1 MSYSTQ
7 GASNRQIYDCCAY
20 AQALQQ
26 SVDPL
31 QYDLYFGAVENCN
44 KCIDK
49 KAWFRQDREI
59 VDIESD
65 LWNITRPLTRC
76 DGYKYNPNCK
86 TGPNCISTFDPN
98 APRVLSPS
106 LCPIVYN
113 NIPVQTNPGYTVPD
127 PANICLAKND
137 YRKADDTNT
146 FEQWVQG
153 NRTILGNNADPQNV
167 FMFMNACANKPLYQ
181 GEQEKVSPFMLNVY
195 DSASVGGPV
204 AQGVPFPR
212 MGFQLDERVPVAPS
226 PQLSNN
232 NLRLGEESQY
242 MMFGPNGM
250 NGQMSN
256 PTGEAKLQAQRSGQ
270 MGQHM
275 GPMGM
280 RLPAVATK
288 GKMGANPAQLF
299 DSDSDSVYD
308 SDGEYGSV

>member
-49 KAWFRQDREI
+49 KAWFKQDREI

-65 LWNITRPLTRC
+65 LWNITRPLTKC

-86 TGPNCISTFDPN
+86 TGPNCVSTFDPN

-113 NIPVQTNPGYTVPD
+113 NIPIQNNPGYTVPD

-137 YRKADDTNT
+137 YRKAEDVDT
-146 FEQWVQG
+146 FEQWTQG
-153 NRTILGNNADPQNV
+153 NKAILGNNADPQNV
-167 FMFMNACANKPLYQ
+167 FMFMNACANKPLYN
-181 GEQEKVSPFMLNVY
+181 GEEEKVRPYMTDVY
-195 DSASVGGPV
+195 NSAPTSKPV
-204 AQGVPFPR
+204 PQGVPFPR
-212 MGFQLDERVPVAPS
+212 MGYDLDQKVPVP
-226 PQLSNN
+226 PEGLMNN
-232 NLRLGEESQY
+232 NLRMGEESQQ
-242 MMFGPNGM
+242 MMFGPNNM
-250 NGQMSN
+250 NAMMESQ
-256 PTGEAKLQAQRSGQ
+256 GEARLQAKRGDN
-270 MGQHM
+270 GI
-275 GPMGM
+275 PTGM
-280 RLPAVATK
+280 RLPMMATK
-288 GKMGANPAQLF
+288 GKMGASPSQLF
-299 DSDSDSVYD
+299 ESDNESIYD
-308 SDGEYGSV
+308 SDGEYESV

>member
-44 KCIDK
+44 KCIDD

-65 LWNITRPLTRC
+65 LWNITRPLTKC

-98 APRVLSPS
+98 APKVLSPS

-137 YRKADDTNT
+137 YRKADNVDT
-146 FEQWVQG
+146 FEQWSQG
-153 NRTILGNNADPQNV
+153 NKAILGNNSDPQNV

-181 GEQEKVSPFMLNVY
+181 GGMERVSPFMANIY
-195 DSASVGGPV
+195 DSAPV
-204 AQGVPFPR
+204 MSAQGVPFPR
-212 MGFQLDERVPVAPS
+212 MGYELDEKVPVPPS
-226 PQLSNN
+226 PALSNN
-232 NLRLGEESQY
+232 NLRYENRYKRTVVFQPKHHTIFYKTQFLNKTQ
-242 MMFGPNGM
+242 
-250 NGQMSN
+250 
-256 PTGEAKLQAQRSGQ
+256 
-270 MGQHM
+270 
-275 GPMGM
+275 
-280 RLPAVATK
+280 
-288 GKMGANPAQLF
+288 
-299 DSDSDSVYD
+299 
-308 SDGEYGSV
+308 

>member
-65 LWNITRPLTRC
+65 LWNITRPLTKC

-86 TGPNCISTFDPN
+86 TGPNCVSTFDPN
-98 APRVLSPS
+98 APRILSPS

-113 NIPVQTNPGYTVPD
+113 NIPVQSNPGYTVPD

-137 YRKADDTNT
+137 YRKADDVDT

-153 NRTILGNNADPQNV
+153 NKAILGNNADPQNV
-167 FMFMNACANKPLYQ
+167 YMFMNSCANKPLYQ
-181 GEQEKVSPFMLNVY
+181 GEMEKVSPYMLNNY
-195 DSASVGGPV
+195 NSAPLSKPTS
-204 AQGVPFPR
+204 QGVPFPK
-212 MGFQLDERVPVAPS
+212 MGYELDEKVPIP
-226 PQLSNN
+226 PEGLMNN
-232 NLRLGEESQY
+232 NLRMGEQSQQ
-242 MMFGPNGM
+242 MMFGYNNMNGM
-250 NGQMSN
+250 MEPQ
-256 PTGEAKLQAQRSGQ
+256 GEARLQAKRGSTGSTG
-270 MGQHM
+270 M
-275 GPMGM
+275 PMGM
-280 RLPAVATK
+280 RLPMMATK
-288 GKMGANPAQLF
+288 GKMGSNPSQLF
-299 DSDSDSVYD
+299 DSDNESVYD